1 MQRSYSDIMI
11 QSDRVVGSNP
21 PKKEWCQRF
30 TSFRQKP
37 GRGGKDP
44 VGIHS
49 IFSECCNLWWPSRW
63 SCGRGDLGF
72 DSRNRLTIFISTI
85 NDMGNQFGNLSLMIN

>member
-49 IFSECCNLWWPSRW
+49 IFSEC
-63 SCGRGDLGF
+63 
-72 DSRNRLTIFISTI
+72 
-85 NDMGNQFGNLSLMIN
+85 